1 MTILQAVVLGVVQ
14 GLTEFLPVSSSGHL
28 IVFPQL
34 FGWDVSSRTFDVAIH
49 VATLGA
55 IIVALWSDVV
65 GLVTGVVSGD
75 KKQRKLFGLIVLATI
90 PAIIIGGLFGKYF
103 ESITSMVVIGISLI
117 VWGVILYLAERY
129 SFRRDRHVEKAED
142 ITFREAAAI
151 GLMQVLAFI
160 PGTSRSGVTMST
172 GLFAGLSRDAAAR
185 FSFLL
190 AIPAIAGAGAVTML
204 HVLQAGLDVPV
215 ASLVAGFI
223 AAFVSGIFAIRF
235 LLAIIQRWSFA
246 PFAIY
251 RVVFG
256 LLLLGVVIF

>member
-1 MTILQAVVLGVVQ
+1 MTIFQAVVLGVVQ

-34 FGWDVSSRTFDVAIH
+34 LGWDVSSRTFDIAIH

-55 IIVALWSDVV
+55 IIVALWSDIA
-65 GLVTGVVSGD
+65 GLVTGVLSGD
-75 KKQRKLFGLIVLATI
+75 KKQRKLFWLIVLATI
-90 PAIIIGGLFGKYF
+90 PAVIVGGLFGNYF
-103 ESITSMVVIGISLI
+103 ESITSMVAIGICLI
-117 VWGVILYLAERY
+117 VWGIILYIAEQY
-129 SFRRDRHVEKAED
+129 SFRRAKHIEKTED
-142 ITFREAAAI
+142 VSVREAAAI

-204 HVLQAGLDVPV
+204 HVLKAGLDVPIV
-215 ASLVAGFI
+215 SLVAGFI
-223 AAFVSGIFAIRF
+223 AAFISGIFAIRF

-256 LLLLGVVIF
+256 LLLLWVALH